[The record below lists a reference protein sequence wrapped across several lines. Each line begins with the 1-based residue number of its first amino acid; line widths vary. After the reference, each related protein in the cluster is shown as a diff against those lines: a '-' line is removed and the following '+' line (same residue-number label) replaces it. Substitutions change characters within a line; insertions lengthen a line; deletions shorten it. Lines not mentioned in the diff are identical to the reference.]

1 MSILYNR
8 VTVFIE
14 YTIRGDPSSSSQ
26 YFHVQKRKETTLKWL
41 NHRPNPSTLV
51 PAIYKNDVQLVM
63 RSIFIYTFELNSN
76 ANLSRFD
83 SKDGSFQVF
92 SRRFSRLYIQI
103 KWKFHVMNMHFRDLD
118 LDRIYSKCLTFSL
131 IGLWWWERKIHFVE
145 FF

>member
-14 YTIRGDPSSSSQ
+14 YTIRGDPSTSSQ

-41 NHRPNPSTLV
+41 
-51 PAIYKNDVQLVM
+51 M

-118 LDRIYSKCLTFSL
+118 LDRISSKCLTFSL
-131 IGLWWWERKIHFVE
+131 IGL
-145 FF
+145 